1 MLKLTIEQLKK
12 EMEKDSFKNIT
23 CKLAQD
29 YEQPQG
35 KGFFVG
41 TKMMECDG
49 CGGEETFYLYNLDN
63 ANTNDLLGLIEEC
76 DFEVVKVVK
85 EDLPNIIFDEEKLKN
100 AQNEIG
106 EDVPYGIYMLKDC
119 QGANYGGI
127 EYEVFVQYGNTQKDL
142 KEILYGLIER
152 LHMYWNNYHIDFVD

>member
-41 TKMMECDG
+41 AKMMECDG

-85 EDLPNIIFDEEKLKN
+85 EDLPNIIFNEGKLKN
-100 AQNEIG
+100 AQDEIG
-106 EDVPYGIYMLKDC
+106 EDVPYGVYMLKDC

-127 EYEVFVQYGNTQKDL
+127 EYEIFVQYENTQKDFE
-142 KEILYGLIER
+142 KVLYGLIDR

>member
-127 EYEVFVQYGNTQKDL
+127 EYEVFVQYGNAQKDL

>member
-49 CGGEETFYLYNLDN
+49 CGGEETFYLYNLDK
-63 ANTNDLLGLIEEC
+63 ANTNDLLWLINQC

-85 EDLPNIIFDEEKLKN
+85 EDLPNIIFGKEELEN
-100 AQNEIG
+100 AQDEIG
-106 EDVPYGIYMLKDC
+106 EDVPYGVYMLKDC

-127 EYEVFVQYGNTQKDL
+127 EDEVYIQYENTQEDFNNVL
-142 KEILYGLIER
+142 CSMVDRMEI
-152 LHMYWNNYHIDFVD
+152 YWGDYHIDFVY

>member
-1 MLKLTIEQLKK
+1 MTKISITKLQEEIGKESVKELKGKVTHDYDCK
-12 EMEKDSFKNIT
+12 ESD
-23 CKLAQD
+23 
-29 YEQPQG
+29 
-35 KGFFVG
+35 GFFVG
-41 TKMMECDG
+41 TTKMECDG
-49 CGGEETFYLYNLDN
+49 CQSVETFYQYNLN
-63 ANTNDLLGLIEEC
+63 KANTNDLLWLINQC

-85 EDLPNIIFDEEKLKN
+85 EDLPNIIFGKEELEN
-100 AQNEIG
+100 AQDEIG
-106 EDVPYGIYMLKDC
+106 EDVPYGVYMLKDC

>member
-1 MLKLTIEQLKK
+1 MLKLTIEQLKR

-23 CKLAQD
+23 CELAQD
-29 YEQPQG
+29 YKQPQG

-41 TKMMECDG
+41 TTMMECDG

-85 EDLPNIIFDEEKLKN
+85 EDLPNIIFNEEKLKN
-100 AQNEIG
+100 AQDEIG

-119 QGANYGGI
+119 QGAIYGGI
-127 EYEVFVQYGNTQKDL
+127 EYEFFVHYENTQEDFEKV
-142 KEILYGLIER
+142 LYGLIDR

>member
-85 EDLPNIIFDEEKLKN
+85 EDLPNIIFNEEKLKN
-100 AQNEIG
+100 AQDEIG

-127 EYEVFVQYGNTQKDL
+127 EYEIFVQYENTQEDFEKV
-142 KEILYGLIER
+142 LYGLIDR